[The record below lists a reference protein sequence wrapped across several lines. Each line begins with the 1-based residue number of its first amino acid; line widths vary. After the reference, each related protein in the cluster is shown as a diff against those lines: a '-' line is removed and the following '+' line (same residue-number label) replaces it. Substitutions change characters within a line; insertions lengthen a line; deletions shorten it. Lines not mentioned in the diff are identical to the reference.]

1 MISFLLPHQL
11 MHFVKQ
17 DTSMFPNAKLRPE
30 RMVRLAR
37 HMLQQRSM
45 YPLFPAPKKA
55 QLDARLLEHASLHIR
70 PDIILANSA
79 LRYFAKD
86 VDGVAVVNPASL
98 AKFATGGT
106 YAKIYIAPTPKIS
119 ASALATG
126 IAGEEAPVAARTRVE
141 IVRI

>member
-1 MISFLLPHQL
+1 
-11 MHFVKQ
+11 
-17 DTSMFPNAKLRPE
+17 MFPNAKLRPE

-79 LRYFAKD
+79 LRYFAK
-86 VDGVAVVNPASL
+86 GVAVVNPASL